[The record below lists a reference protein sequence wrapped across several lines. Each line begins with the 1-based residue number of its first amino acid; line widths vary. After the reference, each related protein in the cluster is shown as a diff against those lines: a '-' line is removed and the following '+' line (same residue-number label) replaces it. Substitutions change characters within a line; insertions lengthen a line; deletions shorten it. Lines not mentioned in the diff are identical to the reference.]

1 MARNKYRNP
10 DDSFYVS
17 NFHIKIIVVGYGCF
31 GESTLA
37 LMMDGDV
44 VFYSIVIDSYH
55 YKNDKIKD
63 GPYINKTIDILKEY
77 HVERLDVLCWTHP
90 HEDHSKGIPKLI
102 KQFCDGDTKVMFPM
116 YLQNNQ
122 TDIIKYGTISK
133 LNIDFILEKNREN
146 TIRANPIGVAD
157 KGEKNVDEFNIRDY
171 YNSEITAN
179 VRIDALTPISSVLTE
194 YVNESLCRDPNE
206 LSISFMIEVNG
217 YGMYFGGDTNNKHI
231 NLSKMLKVARCRF
244 VKIPHHASLTA
255 VDLTNHLPHELD
267 AVCTTVFMW
276 GKTKLPNPIVVDRYR
291 KFNAEIYSTNKDMR
305 VQNQYGIIEYD
316 GDFSQ
321 GLPMFTPS
329 TSGNGGII

>member
-133 LNIDFILEKNREN
+133 HNIDFILEKNREN

-157 KGEKNVDEFNIRDY
+157 KGENNVDEFNIRDY

-217 YGMYFGGDTNNKHI
+217 YGMFFGGDTNNKHI